1 VAPALGGLPHG
12 LGRRQR
18 RRTFAAAHLP
28 SGGRNDPSSELGH
41 PFRRLLGWLRGGH
54 RRRRTG
60 WKGPQQLALCRGV
73 PQENDGHRRG
83 GLSQCHHQR
92 RMAVVGEK
100 KDHVRGGRDDCSL
113 RRVGVRNVGED
124 SPPLE
129 SGYERDGSIEVR
141 ADDEDDRVHDLAPGS
156 AADQLHPETGRK
168 TARTLPRS
176 GWPGAWTF
184 GRPRP
189 ARGPRG
195 VTDRAPGSQVSG
207 RRPAGCHPAVSRA
220 PARST
225 SEIGCAPLARAAATR
240 GPLKFRSA
248 R

>member
-1 VAPALGGLPHG
+1 MALVLGCLPHG

-18 RRTFAAAHLP
+18 RRAAAHLP
-28 SGGRNDPSSELGH
+28 TCGRHDSSGKLGH
-41 PFRRLLGWLRGGH
+41 PSRRLLGWLCGGH
-54 RRRRTG
+54 RRRRAG
-60 WKGPQQLALCRGV
+60 RKGPQQLTLCRV
-73 PQENDGHRRG
+73 IPEKNDGDRRG

-100 KDHVRGGRDDCSL
+100 KDHVRGGRDHGSL
-113 RRVGVRNVGED
+113 RRIGVRNVGED

-141 ADDEDDRVHDLAPGS
+141 ADDEDDRVHDLAPDS
-156 AADQLHPETGRK
+156 AADQMHPETGRK

-189 ARGPRG
+189 ARPPGGYQVGCRG
-195 VTDRAPGSQVSG
+195 RGFRG
-207 RRPAGCHPAVSRA
+207 GGRPAATL
-220 PARST
+220 RSVT
-225 SEIGCAPLARAAATR
+225 LVPVRR
-240 GPLKFRSA
+240 RRSPVLHSLQPPP
-248 R
+248 RVDP